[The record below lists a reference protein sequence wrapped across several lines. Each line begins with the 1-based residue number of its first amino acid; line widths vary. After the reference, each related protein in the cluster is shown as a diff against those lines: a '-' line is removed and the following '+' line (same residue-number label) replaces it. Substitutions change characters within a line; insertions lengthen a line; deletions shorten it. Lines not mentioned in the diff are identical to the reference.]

1 MPTTFHK
8 MEKDEINALPIWAYS
23 GKTIVLSTPHDAKT
37 AATQLLE
44 QHILGFDTETRPSFR
59 KGQKYS
65 PALLQL
71 ATDTTVYLFQLKKTG
86 LPEALLA
93 VLENEQIHKA
103 GVAISYDIQELQN
116 ITPFTA
122 NGFVDLGKI
131 SHKLHLKNHGLRTLA
146 AALLGIRIS
155 KNARQSNWENDTLTA
170 KQIAYAATD
179 AWLSRELY
187 LKMSRLDIQNSESFL
202 Q

>member
-23 GKTIVLSTPHDAKT
+23 GKTIVLSTPRDAQT
-37 AATQLLE
+37 AATELL
-44 QHILGFDTETRPSFR
+44 QQRILGFDTETRPSFR
-59 KGQKYS
+59 KGQKHN

-71 ATDTTVYLFQLKKTG
+71 ATDTAVYLFQLKKTG
-86 LPEALLA
+86 LPDELLA
-93 VLENEQIHKA
+93 VLENEQIYKA

-116 ITPFTA
+116 IAPFTA
-122 NGFVDLGKI
+122 KGFIDLGKL

-155 KNARQSNWENDTLTA
+155 KNARQSNWENETLLP
-170 KQIAYAATD
+170 KQITYAATD

-187 LKMSRLDIQNSESFL
+187 LKMSRLDPQNSQLFL
-202 Q
+202 P